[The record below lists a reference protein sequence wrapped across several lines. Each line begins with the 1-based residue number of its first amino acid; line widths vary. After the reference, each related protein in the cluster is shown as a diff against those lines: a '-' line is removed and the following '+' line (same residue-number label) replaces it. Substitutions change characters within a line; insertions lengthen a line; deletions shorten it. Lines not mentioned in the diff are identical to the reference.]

1 MFPFGYVRTKVEFKR
16 QIKIFILVSPF
27 REIKGNKKNQNFFLK
42 FLDFT
47 LFLIYKTTQNKDF
60 FDRIQTA
67 FTTPFPSFCF
77 VDEQKKKRKHLYIFF
92 SHSSSTSKTLRM
104 IK

>member
-1 MFPFGYVRTKVEFKR
+1 MSYVRTKAEFKR

-27 REIKGNKKNQNFFLK
+27 REIKGKEEKSRNILK
-42 FLDFT
+42 FLDFN
-47 LFLIYKTTQNKDF
+47 LFLIYKNTQNKYF
-60 FDRIQTA
+60 LTGFKLHLL
-67 FTTPFPSFCF
+67 PFPSFCF
-77 VDEQKKKRKHLYIFF
+77 VDEQKKKIRKHLYIFF